1 MIRLGFIDYFLD
13 EWHANNYPDWLR
25 RQAEA
30 RGIKLDLGYAWA
42 DCERGLTTD
51 AWCRKYRMRRMQSQE
66 ALIEACDAIIVLSP
80 DHPEQHER
88 LGRLALESGKR
99 VYMDKT
105 FAPDLACG
113 VRLFDRA
120 QAHGTPLFSSSA
132 LRFSRELEDFRLGRA
147 ARPLFCA
154 TTGPGVYE
162 NYSVHQLEMIN
173 TVMGGGAKRVKALES
188 GAGRSLWIDFDGRIA
203 TMTQTMAGDFAVDAA
218 YGDSS
223 IHIPA
228 CTDPFVGLID
238 AMLSFFAEG
247 TIPVAREQTL
257 EVIAMRD
264 AGFKALAMPDTWIE
278 IEQQRG

>member
-1 MIRLGFIDYFLD
+1 
-13 EWHANNYPDWLR
+13 
-25 RQAEA
+25 
-30 RGIKLDLGYAWA
+30 
-42 DCERGLTTD
+42 
-51 AWCRKYRMRRMQSQE
+51 MRRMESQE

-80 DHPEQHER
+80 DNPEHHER

-120 QAHGTPLFSSSA
+120 QDHGTPLFSSSA

-173 TVMGGGAKRVKALES
+173 TVMGGGAKRVKAIES
-188 GAGRSLWIDFDGRIA
+188 GAGRSLWIDFDGRVA
-203 TMTQTMAGDFAVDAA
+203 SMTQTVGGDFAVDAA
-218 YGDSS
+218 YEQSS
-223 IHIPA
+223 VHIPT

-238 AMLSFFAEG
+238 AMMTFFADG
-247 TIPVAREQTL
+247 TIPVTRQQTL

-264 AGFKALAMPDTWIE
+264 AGFKALNTPDTWVKVE
-278 IEQQRG
+278 EQR

>member
-13 EWHANNYPDWLR
+13 EWHANNYPAWLR
-25 RQAEA
+25 QQAEA
-30 RGIKLDLGYAWA
+30 RGMDLDLGYAWA
-42 DCERGLTTD
+42 DCERGLTTEE
-51 AWCRKYRMRRMQSQE
+51 WCEKYQMRRMESQE

-80 DHPEQHER
+80 DNPEHHER

-99 VYMDKT
+99 VEMEKT

-120 QAHGTPLFSSSA
+120 QDHGTPLFSSSA

-173 TVMGGGAKRVKALES
+173 TVMGGGAKRVKAIES
-188 GAGRSLWIDFDGRIA
+188 GAGRSLWIDFDGRVA
-203 TMTQTMAGDFAVDAA
+203 SMTQTVGGDFAVDAA
-218 YGDSS
+218 YEQSS
-223 IHIPA
+223 VHIPT

-238 AMLSFFAEG
+238 AMMTFFADG
-247 TIPVAREQTL
+247 TIPVTRQQTL

-264 AGFKALAMPDTWIE
+264 AGFKALNTPDTWVKVE
-278 IEQQRG
+278 EQR

>member
-25 RQAEA
+25 RQAQA
-30 RGIKLDLGYAWA
+30 RGIDLDLGYAWA
-42 DCERGLTTD
+42 ECEQGLTTD
-51 AWCRKYRMRRMQSQE
+51 EWCRKYQMRRMESQQ

-80 DHPEQHER
+80 DHPEHHER

-120 QAHGTPLFSSSA
+120 EQHGTPLFSSSA
-132 LRFSRELEDFRLGRA
+132 LRFSQELEPFRMNQA
-147 ARPLFCA
+147 DRPLFCA
-154 TTGPGVYE
+154 TTGPGVYA

-173 TVMGGGAKRVKALES
+173 TIMGGGARRMKALES
-188 GAGRSLWIDFDGRIA
+188 GAGRSLWVDFGGRVA
-203 TMTQTMAGDFAVDAA
+203 TMTQTMAGDFTADVA
-218 YGDSS
+218 YEDSS

-238 AMLSFFAEG
+238 AMLTFFVDG

-264 AGFKALAMPDTWIE
+264 AGLKALETPDTWIPVE
-278 IEQQRG
+278 GQR

>member
-13 EWHANNYPDWLR
+13 EWHANNYPAWLR
-25 RQAEA
+25 QQAEA
-30 RGIKLDLGYAWA
+30 RGMDLDLGYAWA
-42 DCERGLTTD
+42 DCERGLTTEE
-51 AWCRKYRMRRMQSQE
+51 WCEKYQMRRMESQE

-80 DHPEQHER
+80 DNPEHHER

-120 QAHGTPLFSSSA
+120 QDHGTPLFSSSA

-162 NYSVHQLEMIN
+162 NYSVHQLDMIN
-173 TVMGGGAKRVKALES
+173 TVMGGGAKRVKAIES
-188 GAGRSLWIDFDGRIA
+188 GAGRSLWIDFDGRVA
-203 TMTQTMAGDFAVDAA
+203 SMTQTVGGDFAVDAA
-218 YGDSS
+218 YEQSS
-223 IHIPA
+223 VHIPT

-238 AMLSFFAEG
+238 AMMTFFADG
-247 TIPVAREQTL
+247 TIPVTRQQTL

-264 AGFKALAMPDTWIE
+264 AGFNALNTPDTWVKVE
-278 IEQQRG
+278 EQR

>member
-113 VRLFDRA
+113 VRLFDRRRPTERRCSPPRRCDSPGSWKTSGLA
-120 QAHGTPLFSSSA
+120 A
-132 LRFSRELEDFRLGRA
+132 LRVR
-147 ARPLFCA
+147 
-154 TTGPGVYE
+154 
-162 NYSVHQLEMIN
+162 
-173 TVMGGGAKRVKALES
+173 
-188 GAGRSLWIDFDGRIA
+188 
-203 TMTQTMAGDFAVDAA
+203 
-218 YGDSS
+218 
-223 IHIPA
+223 
-228 CTDPFVGLID
+228 
-238 AMLSFFAEG
+238 FFA
-247 TIPVAREQTL
+247 PRLARR
-257 EVIAMRD
+257 V
-264 AGFKALAMPDTWIE
+264 
-278 IEQQRG
+278 

>member
-13 EWHANNYPDWLR
+13 EWHANNYPAWLR
-25 RQAEA
+25 QQAEA
-30 RGIKLDLGYAWA
+30 RGMDLDLGYAWA
-42 DCERGLTTD
+42 DCERGLTTEE
-51 AWCRKYRMRRMQSQE
+51 WCEKYQMRRMESQE

-80 DHPEQHER
+80 DNPEHHER

-120 QAHGTPLFSSSA
+120 QDHGTPLFSSSA

-173 TVMGGGAKRVKALES
+173 TVMGGGAKRVKAIES
-188 GAGRSLWIDFDGRIA
+188 GAGRSLWIDFDGRVA
-203 TMTQTMAGDFAVDAA
+203 SMTQTVGGDFAVDAA
-218 YGDSS
+218 YEQSS
-223 IHIPA
+223 VHIPT
-228 CTDPFVGLID
+228 CTDPVVGLID
-238 AMLSFFAEG
+238 AMLTFFADG
-247 TIPVAREQTL
+247 TIPVTRQQTL

-264 AGFKALAMPDTWIE
+264 AGFKALNTPDTWVKVE
-278 IEQQRG
+278 EQR